1 MGRSRQVSQKAAE
14 MNQLLRV
21 AFCLGFAVLVV
32 GSTAEEKGVEV
43 FESGLARAVREAV
56 PGNRNHVQRKNQEG
70 KKAQKKKRGN
80 NKNKNK
86 NGRKRGKAIQQ
97 KRKRNQNKKKSLKV
111 KGGKRVK
118 NRSQRKGKG
127 DK

>member
-1 MGRSRQVSQKAAE
+1 MGSQKAAE

-56 PGNRNHVQRKNQEG
+56 PGNRNHVQRKDQEG
-70 KKAQKKKRGN
+70 KKAQKKKRT
-80 NKNKNK
+80 KTKMVEK
-86 NGRKRGKAIQQ
+86 EERQSSRRGRGIKT
-97 KRKRNQNKKKSLKV
+97 KRNL
-111 KGGKRVK
+111 
-118 NRSQRKGKG
+118 
-127 DK
+127 